1 MIELVGALI
10 VGKVKVVL
18 IILSITRVYLARKT
32 SYPEGK
38 MLNRTMVTSET
49 KNMSFFKI
57 PAVCIL

>member
-38 MLNRTMVTSET
+38 MQNRTMFTS
-49 KNMSFFKI
+49 
-57 PAVCIL
+57 